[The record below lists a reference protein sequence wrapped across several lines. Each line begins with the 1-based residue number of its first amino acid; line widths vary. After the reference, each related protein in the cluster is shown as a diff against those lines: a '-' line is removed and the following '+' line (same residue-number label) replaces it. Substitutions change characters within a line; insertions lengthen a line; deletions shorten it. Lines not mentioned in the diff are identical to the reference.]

1 MNRYYHQIQFH
12 LVIHHCF
19 ALAGQSTAEEMKMW
33 KAQAAEDYKLFL
45 QHRSNE
51 LKKG

>member
-1 MNRYYHQIQFH
+1 